1 MSENLYWI
9 WLSRRCAYD
18 SGSLDRLLRVYTS
31 PRAIYEASEV
41 ELRRALGDSAKTDLS
56 RLCYK
61 DLSDAQRIMD
71 FCMMTDVGIL
81 AYDDPRYPA
90 RLRMLS
96 DAPPVLYYK
105 GNLPTFEG
113 RLAVAVV
120 GTRKM
125 SDYGKR
131 MAFEIAHDLTRAGA
145 TVVTGMAL
153 GIDGVASAAAV
164 AAEAP
169 SVAVLGSGID
179 IIYPR
184 EHQYLMHAI
193 TQNGV
198 VMTEFAPGT
207 PPDGRNFPRRNRI
220 ISGLSQGVLVIE
232 GDSKSGALIT
242 ARHAEKQGRDVYAL
256 PGNADEVNSEAT
268 TRLLKNGAC
277 PVSCADDI
285 IRVYEPLYGNTL
297 NMLRLLDATRVRMD
311 KTLSSLRVSARLYY
325 PKYKVYNGEE
335 EKKAPATLVPDKK
348 SRWSKRE
355 QVEKKTQTPV
365 TPSPQKADGE
375 EKMQLLDP
383 ATLAVYKKIKPGLA
397 FTVDELCAE
406 GFSAAEVLAAMTILE
421 IHKCVMALPGGRYTR
436 L

>member
-1 MSENLYWI
+1 MSENLYWV
-9 WLSRRCAYD
+9 WLSKRLAYD

-31 PRAIYEASEV
+31 PRAIYEASEA
-41 ELRRALGDSAKTDLS
+41 ELRRALGDTAGSDLA
-56 RLCYK
+56 RLADK

-71 FCMMTDVGIL
+71 FCMMTEAGIL
-81 AYDDPRYPA
+81 AYDDPRYPS

-105 GNLPTFEG
+105 GKLPVFEG

-131 MAFEIAHDLTRAGA
+131 MAFEIAHDLARAGA

-164 AAEAP
+164 AAKAP
-169 SVAVLGSGID
+169 TVAVLGSGID

-193 TQNGV
+193 TQNGAV
-198 VMTEFAPGT
+198 ITEFAPGT
-207 PPDGRNFPRRNRI
+207 PPDARNFPRRNRI

-232 GDSKSGALIT
+232 GERKSGSLIT
-242 ARHAEKQGRDVYAL
+242 ARLAEKQGRDVYAL
-256 PGNADEVNSEAT
+256 PGNTDEVNSEAT
-268 TRLLKNGAC
+268 TYLLKNGAR

-297 NMLRLLDATRVRMD
+297 NMLRLLEATRVRMD

-325 PKYKVYNGEE
+325 PKYKTCDTEE
-335 EKKAPATLVPDKK
+335 IKATLTSAELPTPKKEKKREAPP
-348 SRWSKRE
+348 
-355 QVEKKTQTPV
+355 EKAPTP
-365 TPSPQKADGE
+365 PAPPKAEDE
-375 EKMQLLDP
+375 EKMKLLDP
-383 ATLAVYKKIKPGLA
+383 ASLAVYKKIKPGLA

-406 GFSAAEVLAAMTILE
+406 GFSVAEVLAAMTILE